1 MSNLSKADAELVS
14 GAVFCFAMSLV
25 AAFQS
30 IFQVLPMG
38 MLIYLGVTC
47 TFCIIGTVLFG
58 VGINDKV
65 NEMNQPK

>member
-25 AAFQS
+25 AALQS

-38 MLIYLGVTC
+38 MLIYMGVTC
-47 TFCIIGTVLFG
+47 TFCIIGTVLLG
-58 VGINDKV
+58 VGTKDKV
-65 NEMNQPK
+65 DELSQPK